1 MTELRILA
9 SLRRPQAD
17 CAWSVLSPT
26 GVTRDG
32 AGPWTGLPQRA
43 DRVTLVVPADEVLL
57 KRTRL
62 PPGAARR
69 AGQALSF
76 AVEDEV
82 LGEPEGHLVVHV
94 GRRDEQDVLA
104 VFDRAGVAQWR
115 ERLSAAGAVALKSE
129 ILMLPW
135 AHGQWSLA
143 WDGTQGFVRTGEFE
157 GAAVDTGSRLS
168 PPLWL
173 RQALR
178 GGEYPAPAS
187 IKVFGVT
194 PEAMPDGA
202 AWARAL
208 GVPVDSAGVWD
219 WRTAPAGDAPTLLRL
234 GSRWRPLMGS
244 AGRLKTAVWI
254 AAFAVVLHCLLSLA
268 DWARL
273 AREQA
278 ALRRAQE
285 VRFRAVFP
293 DALAVVDPL
302 LQMRRKLT
310 EARHAAGQ
318 PDSGDFRP
326 LLEAAARALGG
337 LPAGSLRSIGFDNG
351 RLSLELAGVEQAAVA
366 QLAARLAQSGF
377 VVDPPPAA
385 VAATAA
391 RTVFL
396 SLRMP

>member
-9 SLRRPQAD
+9 SLRRPQTD
-17 CAWSVLSPT
+17 CAWSVLSPA
-26 GVTRDG
+26 GAAGDG
-32 AGPWTGLPQRA
+32 RGPWTGLPQHA
-43 DRVTLVVPADEVLL
+43 DRITLVVPACEVLL

-69 AGQALSF
+69 AGPALTF
-76 AVEDEV
+76 AVEDDV
-82 LGEPEGHLVVHV
+82 LGEPERHCVVHV
-94 GRRDEQDVLA
+94 GRRDDQDVLA
-104 VFDRAGVAQWR
+104 VFDRDGVDQWR
-115 ERLSAAGAVALKSE
+115 ERLSEAGPVALKSE

-157 GAAVDTGSRLS
+157 GAAVDSGTGLR
-168 PPLWL
+168 PPMWL

-187 IKVFGVT
+187 IKVYGVT
-194 PEAMPDGA
+194 PEAVPDGA
-202 AWARAL
+202 AWTRAL
-208 GVPVDSAGVWD
+208 GVPVEIAGVWD
-219 WRTAPAGDAPTLLRL
+219 WRTAPAGDAPTLMRL
-234 GSRWRPLMGS
+234 GSRWQPLTGI
-244 AGRLKTAVWI
+244 ATRLRTAAWI
-254 AAFAVVLHCLLSLA
+254 AACAVLLHCVLSLA

-273 AREQA
+273 AGEQA
-278 ALRRAQE
+278 AQRRAQE

-293 DALAVVDPL
+293 EAVAVVDPL
-302 LQMRRKLT
+302 LQMRRKLA

-326 LLEAAARALGG
+326 LLEAAARALGT
-337 LPAGSLRSIGFDNG
+337 LPAGSLRGLGFDNG
-351 RLSLELAGVEQAAVA
+351 RLSFELAGVEQAAVT
-366 QLAARLAQSGF
+366 QLAARLSQSGF

-385 VAATAA
+385 AAATGA

-396 SLRMP
+396 SARMP